1 MVRWTVSK
9 KRLSQRWIAY
19 AWLLLNTVCWGAALI
34 VVKPAFDVTTPFRFL
49 FYRFALAIICS
60 LPIFIHHHQQKKYNW
75 SQLWK
80 TIIPIELISTT
91 LTLGLLYQGLAR
103 TTAIEASLIITTAPL
118 FITAAGIIWLHER
131 EEKNELFGAVVAL
144 LGTIMLTVIP
154 AYNGYRTQG
163 ISLLGNFLVL
173 GQNVAGA
180 IGFILIKKHYR
191 TIPKFLATTMSFY
204 IGAVSFALLSWWE
217 TPNLSQLA
225 AAMQRDLSTP
235 SVWIAVSFMAI
246 FGSIIGLTAYI
257 KGQDQIEASE
267 ASLFNYLQ
275 PLVYLPL
282 GILFLGEKVSLGQV
296 AGLGLV
302 LGGVVIAQARMRRR
316 KSKN

>member
-1 MVRWTVSK
+1 
-9 KRLSQRWIAY
+9 
-19 AWLLLNTVCWGAALI
+19 
-34 VVKPAFDVTTPFRFL
+34 
-49 FYRFALAIICS
+49 
-60 LPIFIHHHQQKKYNW
+60 
-75 SQLWK
+75 
-80 TIIPIELISTT
+80 
-91 LTLGLLYQGLAR
+91 
-103 TTAIEASLIITTAPL
+103 
-118 FITAAGIIWLHER
+118 
-131 EEKNELFGAVVAL
+131 
-144 LGTIMLTVIP
+144 MLTVIP